1 MNRSY
6 VRLAIGL
13 VVAGIGL
20 GALARLPRTPE
31 APPPA
36 PPPERVQLVLA
47 IRADGTVAPERM
59 AAPKGSEVTL
69 VAANEGASDRTLSLS
84 GYEERVRVTVAPGAT
99 KRVVFLADRPGGD
112 FTWLVDGSPSGRF
125 AVAGSHLEEGRE

>member
-1 MNRSY
+1 MNRRY
-6 VRLAIGL
+6 ARLAIGL
-13 VVAGIGL
+13 VVVGL
-20 GALARLPRTPE
+20 ALGVLARLPRRPE
-31 APPPA
+31 PPAPP

-47 IRADGTVAPERM
+47 IRADGSVVPERT

-69 VAANEGASDRTLSLS
+69 VAANEGASDRTLALS

-112 FTWLVDGSPSGRF
+112 FAWLVDGSPGGRF
-125 AVAGSHLEEGRE
+125 AVTGSHLEEGRE

>member
-6 VRLAIGL
+6 LRLAIGL
-13 VVAGIGL
+13 AVVGIGL
-20 GALARLPRTPE
+20 GVLARLPRGPE

-47 IRADGTVAPERM
+47 IRADGTVTPDRM
-59 AAPKGSEVTL
+59 SAPKGSEVTL
-69 VAANEGASDRTLSLS
+69 VAANEGAVDRTLGLS
-84 GYEERVRVTVAPGAT
+84 GYEDRVRATVAPGGT

-112 FTWLVDGSPSGRF
+112 FAWLVDGSPSGRF
-125 AVAGSHLEEGRE
+125 AVTGSHLEEGRE